1 MRPGD
6 DVGALWEVELLL
18 CFQQVGSQDLF
29 SGVPVNFIRNLFA
42 GGGGCLVFGSW
53 ATALQGGVNLLA
65 MSVEPSL
72 GISIAGGGEKWLLA
86 QPRGCAGEILSK
98 ILAFGMNLS
107 WTNGTEQPFSA
118 IHHFC

>member
-1 MRPGD
+1 M
-6 DVGALWEVELLL
+6 GALWEVELLL

-29 SGVPVNFIRNLFA
+29 SGVPVNFIR
-42 GGGGCLVFGSW
+42 
-53 ATALQGGVNLLA
+53 NLLA